1 MREETMSKAQKIT
14 SPNGEEMVPML
25 VAEYELLIEAPKICG
40 TARLLSARAVGS
52 RPAWRSY

>member
-1 MREETMSKAQKIT
+1 MSKAQKIT